1 MSTRGIPGF
10 LSRMAGRTAT
20 SGDAPRA
27 LALGAVS
34 GLIVLGITA
43 LHVSNE
49 YQQTMA
55 RETVKSELLA
65 RVLEDH
71 ATRTYNSIDASL
83 AITAELVHR
92 MPEALAGLR
101 SNADRKSGTSLQNS
115 MTVWLSEATRRSPF
129 LRSLSLVDQNGRI
142 VASSNPKNIGET
154 LRMDEIFP
162 GSSNAA
168 VGVSVLGR
176 PAQGRDLADS
186 NLRSAPPAANDS
198 AMQAS
203 GFLPIARRIAGEPGG
218 ISQVL
223 AAINPDFFINT
234 YQLTLADNE
243 DSAALFSYDGVFLT
257 GSSNLA
263 LQPGSNTRDL
273 QMFSSFLPAREYGS
287 YIDSRPGGGGETFS
301 AFRTSRSAP
310 LVVSV
315 HLSHKQAMAEWTETN
330 RPVVFLAL
338 TLELLIALLTWYAW
352 RSLIARSVVQQEM
365 AAAVNA
371 VAESEMRKSAIM
383 ESSLDAIVTMTE
395 TGDIID
401 FNLAAEKLFGYA
413 RADVVGRELAA
424 LILPPDRREGH
435 RNGLARYV
443 RSRES
448 TMLGRRLELTA
459 MKADGSEFPVEI
471 AMSALSVNGR
481 LIFTSHVRDISELR
495 HNESTLRDQLRFT
508 QELLDVSP
516 APIFF
521 KDNNGVFLAVNR
533 AWETFS
539 GQKRDDVVG
548 RTSSALMNPEQDSLQ
563 RRMEEELMRNSTDV
577 RHEMTVQRAD
587 GARREVM
594 FHMACFRRSDNSIG
608 GIIGS
613 ITDIT
618 EMKEA
623 GQQIR
628 AAKDAAEDASRA
640 KSEFLANMSH
650 EIRTPMNGV
659 LGMTRLA
666 LGTAL
671 NPEQREYLQIVQSS
685 AASLL
690 RLIDDVLD
698 FSKIEAGRLSLEQ
711 APFRVAPTCSDVMRM
726 LAIEAQEK
734 GVELLL
740 SIEPDVPAVV
750 IGDSTRL
757 RQVLVNLIG
766 NAVKFTDH
774 GEVELRVIPDG
785 DSHMHFA
792 VRDTGPGIPRE
803 KQQVIFEAFLQADNS
818 TTRRYGGT
826 GLGLAISARLVSMMG
841 GRLEVSSS
849 VGVGS
854 VFSFSLPLA
863 QPVDQP
869 RQRLT
874 VPASQRALVVA
885 AHRGVREGVAGMLTD
900 WAWDVQSESSAD
912 SEHCLNLAK
921 TQAAEG
927 KAFDWYFIDGT
938 PARNDGWAL
947 AGALRQQQPA
957 AKVLMLLPVTGPG
970 SETSR
975 ITSLGLSGFV
985 RKPVLFSEL
994 ARKVQHI
1001 SEGREDE
1008 PESGLADQRP
1018 ATPMRR
1024 ASLLVAED
1032 HPVNQALARV
1042 LLEDLG
1048 HRVTMVS
1055 DGQQALQA
1063 LKRERFELILMDV
1076 QMPVMGGLEAT
1087 IKVRELEM
1095 LSGSRVPIVALT
1107 AHAMQGDRKRFL
1119 AAGMDDYLSKPID
1132 PQALHEMLQ
1141 RWLPQAA
1148 AQSAATPASGQSAPG
1163 AAGSGAISSG
1173 TIRSGT
1179 ITSESAQHG
1188 MPDSGQPLPVLPAPA
1203 MFDAQALLAR
1213 VGGRQELLQ
1222 DMLRLFLDTQ
1232 PARMEELRQASAS
1245 LDMQRLS
1252 RVAHT
1257 LAGSFSTMS
1266 MDAAALLSREIHRD
1280 ATQDAPQAAQAAV
1293 ARLEQAFGQLM
1304 QQLQS
1309 APQHDSAAPHN
1320 IV

>member
-1 MSTRGIPGF
+1 
-10 LSRMAGRTAT
+10 
-20 SGDAPRA
+20 
-27 LALGAVS
+27 
-34 GLIVLGITA
+34 
-43 LHVSNE
+43 
-49 YQQTMA
+49 
-55 RETVKSELLA
+55 
-65 RVLEDH
+65 
-71 ATRTYNSIDASL
+71 
-83 AITAELVHR
+83 
-92 MPEALAGLR
+92 
-101 SNADRKSGTSLQNS
+101 
-115 MTVWLSEATRRSPF
+115 
-129 LRSLSLVDQNGRI
+129 
-142 VASSNPKNIGET
+142 
-154 LRMDEIFP
+154 MDEIFP
-162 GSSNAA
+162 GSSNTA

-186 NLRSAPPAANDS
+186 NLRSTPPAANDS

-263 LQPGSNTRDL
+263 LQPGSNARDL

-315 HLSHKQAMAEWTETN
+315 HLSLKQAMAEWTETN

-352 RSLIARSVVQQEM
+352 RSLIARSVVQQEI
-365 AAAVNA
+365 AAAVGA
-371 VAESEMRKSAIM
+371 VSESEMRKSAIM

-874 VPASQRALVVA
+874 VPASHRALVVA

-900 WAWDVQSESSAD
+900 WAWEVDSAG
-912 SEHCLNLAK
+912 SAEPEHCLQLAMAR
-921 TQAAEG
+921 AAQG
-927 KAFDWYFIDGT
+927 QAFDWYFIDGT
-938 PARNDGWAL
+938 QALNDGWTL
-947 AGALRQQQPA
+947 AGALRQRYPE

-975 ITSLGLSGFV
+975 IKSLGLSGFV

-994 ARKVQHI
+994 ADSVQRI
-1001 SEGREDE
+1001 TDGREEDTAIGACLQQ
-1008 PESGLADQRP
+1008 PPTA
-1018 ATPMRR
+1018 PMRR

-1076 QMPVMGGLEAT
+1076 QMPVMGGMEAT

-1095 LSGSRVPIVALT
+1095 MTGTRVPIIALT
-1107 AHAMQGDRKRFL
+1107 AHAMEGDRKRFL

-1132 PQALHEMLQ
+1132 PQALHAILQ
-1141 RWLPQAA
+1141 RWLPQGEIPSMPVPATDPRGA
-1148 AQSAATPASGQSAPG
+1148 STNAIGRSIEAGLPQLPSA
-1163 AAGSGAISSG
+1163 
-1173 TIRSGT
+1173 
-1179 ITSESAQHG
+1179 
-1188 MPDSGQPLPVLPAPA
+1188 L
-1203 MFDAQALLAR
+1203 MFDADALLAR

-1293 ARLEQAFGQLM
+1293 ARLEQVFGQLM
-1304 QQLQS
+1304 QQLQL
-1309 APQHDSAAPHN
+1309 APKHDSAAPHN

>member
-1 MSTRGIPGF
+1 MPTHRMQRLVSVMTGKTP
-10 LSRMAGRTAT
+10 LS
-20 SGDAPRA
+20 SDAPRA
-27 LALGAVS
+27 LALGLVS
-34 GLIVLGITA
+34 GLIVLSITV
-43 LHVSNE
+43 LHVANE
-49 YQQTMA
+49 YHQTMA
-55 RETVKSELLA
+55 RESSKSELLA

-92 MPEALAGLR
+92 MPDATASLR
-101 SNADRKSGTSLQNS
+101 NAATRQTGNAASTGNGGVPMQNS
-115 MTVWLSEATRRSPF
+115 MTVWLNEATRRSPF
-129 LRSLSLVDQNGRI
+129 LRSLSLIDQSGRVI
-142 VASSNPKNIGET
+142 ASSNPKNIGET
-154 LRMDEIFP
+154 LRLEEALT
-162 GSSNAA
+162 GGNTAA
-168 VGVSVLGR
+168 VGVSMIGR
-176 PAQGRDLADS
+176 PTQGRDLADS
-186 NLRSAPPAANDS
+186 NMNSKAQNGANSATQS
-198 AMQAS
+198 A

-218 ISQVL
+218 ISHVL
-223 AAINPDFFINT
+223 AAVNPDFFINY
-234 YQLTLADNE
+234 YQLTLADSE
-243 DSAALFSYDGVFLT
+243 DSAALFGYDGIFLT

-263 LQPGSNTRDL
+263 MQPGASAKDL
-273 QMFSSFLPAREYGS
+273 PIFRSFLPAREYGN
-287 YIDSRPGGGGETFS
+287 YVDSRPGGGGETIS
-301 AFRTSRSAP
+301 SFRTSRSAP

-315 HLSHKQAMAEWTETN
+315 HLSRKQAVAEWVETN
-330 RPVVFLAL
+330 RPVVFLGFA
-338 TLELLIALLTWYAW
+338 LELLIALLTWYAW
-352 RSLIARSVVQQEM
+352 RSLIARGVAQAEM

-371 VAESEMRKSAIM
+371 VSESEMRKSAIM

-401 FNLAAEKLFGYA
+401 FNLAAEKLFGY
-413 RADVVGRELAA
+413 RREDVVGQELAS
-424 LILPPDRREGH
+424 LILPPERREGH

-448 TMLGRRLELTA
+448 TMLGRRIELTA

-471 AMSALSVNGR
+471 AMSALSLNER
-481 LIFTSHVRDISELR
+481 LVFTSHIRDISELR

-539 GQKRDDVVG
+539 GQKRADVVG
-548 RTSSALMNPEQDSLQ
+548 RTSSTLMNAEQDSLQ

-587 GARREVM
+587 GARREVV
-594 FHMACFRRSDNSIG
+594 FHMACFRRSDNSVG

-698 FSKIEAGRLSLEQ
+698 FSKIEAGRLSMEE
-711 APFRVAPTCSDVMRM
+711 APFSVAPTCSDVMRM
-726 LAIEAQEK
+726 LAMEAQDK

-740 SIEPDVPAVV
+740 SIEPEVPPVV

-757 RQVLVNLIG
+757 RQILVNLIG

-774 GEVELRVIPDG
+774 GEVELRITPDG
-785 DSHMHFA
+785 SSHVHFA

-854 VFSFSLPLA
+854 VFSFSLPL
-863 QPVDQP
+863 PVPADQP
-869 RQRLT
+869 PERPS
-874 VPASQRALVVA
+874 VPARCHALVVA
-885 AHRGVREGVAGMLTD
+885 AHRGVREGVANILTD
-900 WAWDVQSESSAD
+900 WAWDVQSQSNAN
-912 SEHCLNLAK
+912 SERCLNLAE
-921 TQAAEG
+921 TQAEMG
-927 KAFDWYFIDGT
+927 NAFDWYFIDGT
-938 PARNDGWAL
+938 PAREDGWAL
-947 AGALRQQQPA
+947 A
-957 AKVLMLLPVTGPG
+957 AKLHARHPQARILMLLPVTGPG
-970 SETSR
+970 SETAAIRSE
-975 ITSLGLSGFV
+975 GLSGFV
-985 RKPVLFSEL
+985 RKPVLASEL
-994 ARKVQHI
+994 AGCVQRI
-1001 SEGREDE
+1001 SQGLMDATETE
-1008 PESGLADQRP
+1008 PADQRP
-1018 ATPMRR
+1018 KASMRR

-1055 DGQQALQA
+1055 DGQQVLEAI
-1063 LKRERFELILMDV
+1063 KRERFELILMDV
-1076 QMPVMGGLEAT
+1076 QMPIMGGMEAT
-1087 IKVRELEM
+1087 VKVRELEM
-1095 LSGSRVPIVALT
+1095 MSGTRVPIIALT
-1107 AHAMQGDRKRFL
+1107 AHAMEGDRKRFL

-1132 PQALHEMLQ
+1132 PEALHAILQ
-1141 RWLPQAA
+1141 RWLVP
-1148 AQSAATPASGQSAPG
+1148 ATPVATASATANATATPLSSLLPPVPSA
-1163 AAGSGAISSG
+1163 
-1173 TIRSGT
+1173 
-1179 ITSESAQHG
+1179 
-1188 MPDSGQPLPVLPAPA
+1188 M
-1203 MFDAQALLAR
+1203 MFDTQALLDR

-1222 DMLRLFLDTQ
+1222 DMIELFLSTQ
-1232 PARMEELRQASAS
+1232 PQRMQELRRVS
-1245 LDMQRLS
+1245 DDRNMERLS
-1252 RVAHT
+1252 RLAHT

-1266 MDAAALLSREIHRD
+1266 MDLAALLAREIQRHASGD
-1280 ATQDAPQAAQAAV
+1280 EPVAAQSAV
-1293 ARLEQAFGQLM
+1293 ARLEQVFEQLL
-1304 QQLQS
+1304 QQLRTPATSQ
-1309 APQHDSAAPHN
+1309 AAPVQVRSNDQHGS
-1320 IV
+1320 

>member
-1 MSTRGIPGF
+1 M
-10 LSRMAGRTAT
+10 

-27 LALGAVS
+27 LVLGAVS
-34 GLIVLGITA
+34 ALIVAGIAA
-43 LHVSNE
+43 LHVANE
-49 YQQTMA
+49 YQQIMA

-71 ATRTYNSIDASL
+71 ATRTYNNIDASL

-101 SNADRKSGTSLQNS
+101 ATADRKSPASLQNS

-129 LRSLSLVDQNGRI
+129 LRSLSLIDQSGRI
-142 VASSNPKNIGET
+142 VASSNPKNIGAT
-154 LRMDEIFP
+154 LRMEESFP

-186 NLRSAPPAANDS
+186 SLLDQALPGADS
-198 AMQAS
+198 ALQAS
-203 GFLPIARRIAGEPGG
+203 GFFPIARRIAGEPGG
-218 ISQVL
+218 ISHVL
-223 AAINPDFFINT
+223 ATINPNFFINT
-234 YQLTLADNE
+234 YQLTLADSE
-243 DSAALFSYDGVFLT
+243 DSAALFSYDGMFLT

-263 LQPGSNTRDL
+263 LQPGTNARDL
-273 QMFSSFLPAREYGS
+273 QMFRSFLPAREYGS

-315 HLSHKQAMAEWTETN
+315 HLSLKQAMAEWTETN
-330 RPVVFLAL
+330 RPVVFLAFA
-338 TLELLIALLTWYAW
+338 LELLIALLTWYAW
-352 RSLIARSVVQQEM
+352 RSLIARSVVQQEIE
-365 AAAVNA
+365 AAVGA
-371 VAESEMRKSAIM
+371 VSESEMRKSAIM

-413 RADVVGRELAA
+413 RADVVGQELAT

-435 RNGLARYV
+435 RKGLARYV
-443 RSRES
+443 QNRES
-448 TMLGRRLELTA
+448 TMLGRRLELMA

-471 AMSALSVNGR
+471 AMSALPVNGR
-481 LIFTSHVRDISELR
+481 LIFTSHIRDISELR

-521 KDNNGVFLAVNR
+521 KDNNGVYLAVNR

-548 RTSSALMNPEQDSLQ
+548 RSSSTLMNAEQDSLQ
-563 RRMEEELMRNSTDV
+563 RRMEEELMRNSADV

-594 FHMACFRRSDNSIG
+594 FHMACFRRRDNSVG

-640 KSEFLANMSH
+640 KNEFLANMSH

-698 FSKIEAGRLSLEQ
+698 FSKIEAGRLSMEE

-740 SIEPDVPAVV
+740 SIEPDIPAVT

-757 RQVLVNLIG
+757 RQVLVNLVG

-774 GEVELRVIPDG
+774 GEVELRVTPDG
-785 DSHMHFA
+785 DSHVHFA
-792 VRDTGPGIPRE
+792 VRDTGPGIARE
-803 KQQVIFEAFLQADNS
+803 KQRVIFEAFLQADNS

-863 QPVDQP
+863 QPVNQSP
-869 RQRLT
+869 ERQSL
-874 VPASQRALVVA
+874 PASCRALVVA
-885 AHRGVREGVAGMLTD
+885 SHRGVREGVAGMLTD
-900 WAWDVQSESSAD
+900 WAWEVD
-912 SEHCLNLAK
+912 SEGSAERDHCLQLTMAR
-921 TQAAEG
+921 AAQG

-938 PARNDGWAL
+938 PARNDGWTL
-947 AGALRQQQPA
+947 AGALRQRYPE

-975 ITSLGLSGFV
+975 IKSLGLSGFV

-994 ARKVQHI
+994 ADSVQRI
-1001 SEGREDE
+1001 TDGRDEDTAVGAYLQ
-1008 PESGLADQRP
+1008 PPTA
-1018 ATPMRR
+1018 PMRR

-1076 QMPVMGGLEAT
+1076 QMPVMGGMEAT

-1095 LSGSRVPIVALT
+1095 MTGTRVPIIALT
-1107 AHAMQGDRKRFL
+1107 AHAMEGDRKRFL

-1132 PQALHEMLQ
+1132 PQALHAILQ
-1141 RWLPQAA
+1141 RWLPQGAIPGVPV
-1148 AQSAATPASGQSAPG
+1148 AATHPHGTSTSAIG
-1163 AAGSGAISSG
+1163 
-1173 TIRSGT
+1173 
-1179 ITSESAQHG
+1179 
-1188 MPDSGQPLPVLPAPA
+1188 DSIETGLPQLPEAL
-1203 MFDAQALLAR
+1203 MFDADALLAR

-1222 DMLRLFLDTQ
+1222 DMLKLFLDTQ
-1232 PARMEELRQASAS
+1232 PARIQELQLASDS
-1245 LDMQRLS
+1245 LDMPRLS

-1266 MDAAALLSREIHRD
+1266 MDVAASLSREIQRD
-1280 ATQDAPQAAQAAV
+1280 AAQDDAAAAQAAV
-1293 ARLEQAFGQLM
+1293 VRLEQVFEQLM
-1304 QQLQS
+1304 QLLQTLPAS
-1309 APQHDSAAPHN
+1309 QRN